1 MKQKRNNFPEQKH
14 QIVGKKYSIFPVKIY
29 HRRCNE
35 SSTNSV
41 LNLPLFC
48 QTIYRKV
55 LDYFITN
62 RLQWKQYVLTERT
75 DTISRLDETVVKH
88 EERPAEKVF
97 VVNEPESLL
106 NERRRTNFFDRDT
119 FISWHL
125 NLTWNELTKSMEK
138 QLGWKKRGRR
148 TANESNGESDVASEI
163 WAVENRIH
171 VKRREFLFFRWT
183 RP

>member
-1 MKQKRNNFPEQKH
+1 MD
-14 QIVGKKYSIFPVKIY
+14 KKYSIFPIKIY
-29 HRRCNE
+29 HRRFNE
-35 SSTNSV
+35 SSTHFV
-41 LNLPLFC
+41 LNPLLFR

-55 LDYFITN
+55 LDHFITN
-62 RLQWKQYVLTERT
+62 RLQWKQFVLTERT
-75 DTISRLDETVVKH
+75 DTIRRFDETVVKH
-88 EERPAEKVF
+88 EERPAENVF

-138 QLGWKKRGRR
+138 QLGEKKRGRR

>member
-1 MKQKRNNFPEQKH
+1 MH
-14 QIVGKKYSIFPVKIY
+14 KKYSIFAIKVY

-35 SSTNSV
+35 SSRNFV
-41 LNLPLFC
+41 LNPLLFR

-55 LDYFITN
+55 LDCSITN
-62 RLQWKQYVLTERT
+62 RLRWKQFVLTKRT
-75 DTISRLDETVVKH
+75 DTIFRFDETVAKH
-88 EERPAEKVF
+88 EEWPAEKVF

-125 NLTWNELTKSMEK
+125 NLTWNELTKSMER
-138 QLGWKKRGRR
+138 QLGQRKKGRR

-163 WAVENRIH
+163 WSVENRIH
-171 VKRREFLFFRWT
+171 VKRHEFLFFRWT